1 MHDDFGSSLSQH
13 MIHSPSRLELNACN
27 WAFNQWYIKGV
38 AFWWRWL
45 PEIFL
50 PLWCHFHNSRENRF
64 ATTKPASFS
73 TRATAMYYVT
83 CSLIEMINMLVWV
96 QTWWVCTHAYT
107 HTSTRSQWSNDSYFY
122 PRAKVSLK
130 ITTAGLTPIRV
141 CILYLVA

>member
-1 MHDDFGSSLSQH
+1 MMTLGHHWANIWSTCLAGLSLMHVT
-13 MIHSPSRLELNACN
+13 ELLING
-27 WAFNQWYIKGV
+27 ILRV
-38 AFWWRWL
+38 WRDGGDCL
-45 PEIFL
+45 VIFL

-73 TRATAMYYVT
+73 TQATAMYYVT

-96 QTWWVCTHAYT
+96 RTWCVCTHT
-107 HTSTRSQWSNDSYFY
+107 HIHTSTRSQWSDDSYFY

-130 ITTAGLTPIRV
+130 VTTAGLTQITV